1 MLQVGELPFLHK
13 NKLRTYKK
21 RTRVKSITKRLWMLK
36 NTLFFKNCF
45 LKYQAQDFHK
55 VEVMY
60 LLYVNCYIC
69 VYTHTHTH
77 IFMCTYI

>member
-1 MLQVGELPFLHK
+1 
-13 NKLRTYKK
+13 
-21 RTRVKSITKRLWMLK
+21 MLK